1 MPGFYMKCNAGR
13 KWVDVVIVDYE
24 LVYPSE
30 VNEEHT
36 WVSTGLNDD
45 HSKHQVFKRANH
57 QVLMKY

>member
-1 MPGFYMKCNAGR
+1 MKCNAGR

-24 LVYPSE
+24 LVYPSK